1 MKKYRLIIVC
11 LLILLVFLLFN
22 LYRNRKPIIETF
34 NMDSTTKEAIT
45 DELVIALFIEDI
57 TKEITGFYS
66 EYYSG
71 EIAVYD
77 YEVTIEAIRKKEP
90 GFISVKFGVTPQVGA
105 HNPLGYDELIYRV
118 DSSGNKELAGYEH
131 LKNYEVPEKFWTC
144 IIKPFGDRQINCI
157 KDGH

>member
-11 LLILLVFLLFN
+11 LLILLVFWLFN

-34 NMDSTTKEAIT
+34 NVDSTTKEKIT
-45 DELVIALFIEDI
+45 DELVIALFIENI
-57 TKEITGFYS
+57 TEEIINFYS

-71 EIAVYD
+71 EIAVYN
-77 YEVTIEAIRKKEP
+77 YEVTIVDIGKKEP

-105 HNPLGYDELIYRV
+105 HNPLGYDELAYRV

-131 LKNYEVPEKFWTC
+131 LKNYEVPGKFQKY
-144 IIKPFGDRQINCI
+144 IIKPFE
-157 KDGH
+157 